1 MKIFTVTSE
10 HLAHTKLGA
19 GAGIIQSRVTGI
31 RQVSRSIFN
40 FDPSIESCSSENQT
54 IYLIFIILLPDEHI
68 DNHFQSLS
76 FLAKILQRT
85 SWSSYLKLSKSDQ
98 KILEAAIKLEKGDLV
113 CVY

>member
-1 MKIFTVTSE
+1 
-10 HLAHTKLGA
+10 
-19 GAGIIQSRVTGI
+19 
-31 RQVSRSIFN
+31 
-40 FDPSIESCSSENQT
+40 
-54 IYLIFIILLPDEHI
+54 
-68 DNHFQSLS
+68 S